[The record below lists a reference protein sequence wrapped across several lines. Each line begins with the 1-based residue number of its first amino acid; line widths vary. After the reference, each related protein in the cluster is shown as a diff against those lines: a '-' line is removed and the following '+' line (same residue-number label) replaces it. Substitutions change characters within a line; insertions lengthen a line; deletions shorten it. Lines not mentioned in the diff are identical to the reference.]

1 MSLHC
6 LEDCSWHPNA
16 GSRLTIYVAIPP
28 LYLDRDAP
36 TERFLTNAASR
47 FPALQRLQILL
58 ATLDWRRGRPEAAL
72 DRIRRAVDAE
82 PNNIEGLL
90 TRAELA
96 TLTGAADAPRL
107 TEALLSGGGEV
118 IARTTGHS
126 FKLLHAY
133 HQQTAGQTA
142 AAAAAMDE
150 ILKTNQ
156 KAIDD
161 GVEWAIPFLQNAA
174 IHALRGESAAA
185 LDWLDRAYDAGWRD
199 ARTSALDPLLA
210 SIRREPRFARL
221 LSRIEAD
228 VTAMRARADYSGLGL
243 Q

>member
-1 MSLHC
+1 
-6 LEDCSWHPNA
+6 
-16 GSRLTIYVAIPP
+16 
-28 LYLDRDAP
+28 
-36 TERFLTNAASR
+36 
-47 FPALQRLQILL
+47 
-58 ATLDWRRGRPEAAL
+58 
-72 DRIRRAVDAE
+72 
-82 PNNIEGLL
+82 
-90 TRAELA
+90 
-96 TLTGAADAPRL
+96 
-107 TEALLSGGGEV
+107 
-118 IARTTGHS
+118 
-126 FKLLHAY
+126 
-133 HQQTAGQTA
+133 
-142 AAAAAMDE
+142 MDE

-210 SIRREPRFARL
+210 SMRREPRFARL